1 MWSGCLTAEFLPGS
15 DGELNNAP
23 FPRQGTSQL
32 HLRFWVS
39 GGLVWA
45 VCSGWRGGRAPL
57 VFYPVKLMA
66 FEKLQSLLFTVS
78 SLFN

>member
-1 MWSGCLTAEFLPGS
+1 MLPFRG
-15 DGELNNAP
+15 
-23 FPRQGTSQL
+23 QGTSQL

-57 VFYPVKLMA
+57 VFYPVKSMA